1 MRIAETA
8 ADLIGT
14 PIWCLEQARK
24 HSENLTRRLNAEI
37 APLLKRKGHQLAIPS
52 AEKLANPGMADL
64 LADSKCDVSV
74 IFTFG
79 LNFNGY
85 RRLGSNGG

>member
-1 MRIAETA
+1 MRK
-8 ADLIGT
+8 L
-14 PIWCLEQARK
+14 
-24 HSENLTRRLNAEI
+24 H
-37 APLLKRKGHQLAIPS
+37 PLLTRKGHQLAILS

-64 LADSKCDVSV
+64 LAGLDSQCDVSV

-85 RRLGSNGG
+85 RRLGSNGD